1 MVRTWD
7 QEVCFLCGLRFE
19 LCGCL
24 YDGHWRLTWSLT
36 LEPVRLVEICTN
48 GSRHQHQTK
57 KKKKHNTL
65 SLSITFTFF
74 LPWLLVFGIWIWL
87 VVTAR
92 VQLLMWKILIFFLAV
107 LLIIVVLNYV
117 FLYMNS
123 SIFNF
128 YYFSLNFLIL
138 LL

>member
-1 MVRTWD
+1 M
-7 QEVCFLCGLRFE
+7 
-19 LCGCL
+19 
-24 YDGHWRLTWSLT
+24 
-36 LEPVRLVEICTN
+36 
-48 GSRHQHQTK
+48 
-57 KKKKHNTL
+57 
-65 SLSITFTFF
+65 
-74 LPWLLVFGIWIWL
+74 
-87 VVTAR
+87 VTAR

-123 SIFNF
+123 SIFHF